1 MTNIKI
7 HKKSIGSSQNFP
19 SIYLKW
25 NISSIPLIMGGGGHR
40 NVDINI
46 LSVVTQLTESFW
58 VLSESTIL

>member
-25 NISSIPLIMGGGGHR
+25 NISSIPLIMGGG
-40 NVDINI
+40 VIEMLI
-46 LSVVTQLTESFW
+46 
-58 VLSESTIL
+58 STFYQ